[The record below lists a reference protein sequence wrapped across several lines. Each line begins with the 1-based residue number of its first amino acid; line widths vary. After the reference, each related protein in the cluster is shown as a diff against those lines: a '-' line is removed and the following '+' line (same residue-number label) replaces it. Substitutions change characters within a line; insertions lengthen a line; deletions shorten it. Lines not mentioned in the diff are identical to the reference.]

1 MAEIVELEQYTWP
14 ARGLHRTMV
23 IESNFYLL
31 PRKKKKKIDGTNCM
45 LPKVR
50 ARQQGHQN
58 GRRCDKENELRDD
71 ALLVLLGWIHRNVA

>member
-23 IESNFYLL
+23 IVIPTCFQEN
-31 PRKKKKKIDGTNCM
+31 KKKKNDGANCM